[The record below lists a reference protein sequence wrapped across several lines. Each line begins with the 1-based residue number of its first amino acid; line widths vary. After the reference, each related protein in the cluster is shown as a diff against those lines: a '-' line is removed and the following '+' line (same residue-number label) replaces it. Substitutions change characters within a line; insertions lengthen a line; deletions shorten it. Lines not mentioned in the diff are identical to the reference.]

1 MSCSEFKMLSP
12 GLTRIA
18 AALFI
23 FFWASGFISAKF
35 GFPYAE
41 PFTFLALRFGL
52 AILIMAPLCILWHT
66 PWPNSTKTIFHVLV
80 AGWLVQTAYL
90 IGVWYSIWLGVSTGV
105 VALIVGLQ
113 PVLTG
118 VFSASFL
125 NEKVR
130 SYQWLGLLF
139 GFLGLILVVSQKI
152 NFAEGQF
159 WGISL
164 CFFALLGI
172 TLGTFYQRRFC
183 AEVDIRTAVTI
194 QNAGS
199 LFLILPLAFILEEM
213 SVKWTGEFLFALL
226 WSTVGLSVIAIALFY
241 MLVRHGIAAKVTSMI
256 YLSPPT
262 TAFMGWIIF
271 NESLP
276 VTVLVGFVFVAIGVA
291 LVTRS

>member
-1 MSCSEFKMLSP
+1 MLSP
-12 GLTRIA
+12 GLTRAA

-52 AILIMAPLCILWHT
+52 AILIMTPLCILWNT
-66 PWPNSTKTIFHVLV
+66 QWPKTSKEVFHVLI
-80 AGWLVQTAYL
+80 AGWLVQTVYL
-90 IGVWYSIWLGVSTGV
+90 VGVWYSIWLGVATGV

-113 PVLTG
+113 PLITG

-125 NEKVR
+125 GERV
-130 SYQWLGLLF
+130 SPYQWLGLLF
-139 GFLGLILVVSQKI
+139 GFLGLLLVVTQNI
-152 NFAEGQF
+152 NFAAGQF
-159 WGISL
+159 WSVSL
-164 CFFALLGI
+164 CLFALFGI
-172 TLGTFYQRRFC
+172 TFGTFYQRRFC
-183 AEVDIRTAVTI
+183 AEVDIRTAVII

-199 LFLILPLAFILEEM
+199 LFLILPLAFIFEKM
-213 SVKWTGEFLFALL
+213 SVAWTGEFLFALV
-226 WSTVGLSVIAIALFY
+226 WSAVGLSVIAIALFY
-241 MLVRHGIAAKVTSMI
+241 MLVRNGVAAKVTSMI

-271 NESLP
+271 NESLSIS
-276 VTVLVGFVFVAIGVA
+276 VLVGFVFVAIGVA